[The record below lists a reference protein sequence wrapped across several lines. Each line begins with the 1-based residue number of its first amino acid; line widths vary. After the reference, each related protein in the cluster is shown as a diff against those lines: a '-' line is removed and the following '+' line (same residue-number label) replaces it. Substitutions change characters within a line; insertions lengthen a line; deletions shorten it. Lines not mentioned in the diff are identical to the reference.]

1 VTRRRRYSANELF
14 EIGASLAAARKGQS
28 LSITDAERLT
38 LLRGKYLEALEADEF
53 RALPGRTYARAFLR
67 TYADALGLD
76 AEQFV
81 DEFDARY
88 TQPDEAEPVPLFKP
102 HRRRVGTRLVLV
114 LVAAAALLGALLWST
129 LTPAGKVNAPA
140 QPPVARAAPTH
151 HRAAVAAPV
160 KKQPP
165 PPPPA
170 LVIRATSGPC
180 WLLVRRGGPAGAVL
194 YEGTL
199 EQGNMK
205 SFAPRVWVRLGA
217 PWNVV
222 VRRGAHVV
230 GDVPT
235 SNPINLTA

>member
-1 VTRRRRYSANELF
+1 LF

-28 LSITDAERLT
+28 LSIADAEHLT
-38 LLRGKYLEALEADEF
+38 LLRGKYLEALEADDF
-53 RALPGRTYARAFLR
+53 GALPGRTYARAFLR

-81 DEFDARY
+81 DEFDASY
-88 TQPDEAEPVPLFKP
+88 AQPDEAEPVPLFKP
-102 HRRRVGTRLVLV
+102 HRRRVGTRLALV

-140 QPPVARAAPTH
+140 QPPVARAAPPH
-151 HRAAVAAPV
+151 HRVAVATVPKEPA
-160 KKQPP
+160 
-165 PPPPA
+165 PPPA

-199 EQGNMK
+199 EQGNVK

>member
-1 VTRRRRYSANELF
+1 LF

-28 LSITDAERLT
+28 LSIADAERLT
-38 LLRGKYLEALEADEF
+38 LLRGKYLEALEADDF
-53 RALPGRTYARAFLR
+53 RALPGRTYGRAFLR

-81 DEFDARY
+81 DEFDAKY
-88 TQPDEAEPVPLFKP
+88 TQPEEGERVPLFKP
-102 HRRRVGTRLVLV
+102 HRRRIGTRVVLV
-114 LVAAAALLGALLWST
+114 LVAAAALLGALLWSM

-140 QPPVARAAPTH
+140 QAPVARAAPPH
-151 HRAAVAAPV
+151 HRVAAAA
-160 KKQPP
+160 PP
-165 PPPPA
+165 EKTAPPPA

-180 WLLVRRGGPAGAVL
+180 WLLVRRGDPAGAVL

-199 EQGNMK
+199 EQGTTK
-205 SFAPRVWVRLGA
+205 RFVPRVWVRLGA

-230 GDVPT
+230 GNVPT

>member
-1 VTRRRRYSANELF
+1 LF
-14 EIGASLAAARKGQS
+14 EIGGSLAAARKGQS
-28 LSITDAERLT
+28 LTIADAERLT
-38 LLRGKYLEALEADEF
+38 LLRGKYLEALEADDF

-76 AEQFV
+76 PDQFV
-81 DEFDARY
+81 DEFDSRFA
-88 TQPDEAEPVPLFKP
+88 QPEEEEPVPLFKP
-102 HRRRVGTRLVLV
+102 HRRRIGTRLVLV
-114 LVAAAALLGALLWST
+114 VVAAAALLGALFWSM

-140 QPPVARAAPTH
+140 QPPVARAAPPH
-151 HRAAVAAPV
+151 HRAAVAVPQ
-160 KKQPP
+160 KPP
-165 PPPPA
+165 TPPPA

-199 EQGNMK
+199 EQGNAK

-230 GDVPT
+230 GLTPT

>member
-1 VTRRRRYSANELF
+1 LF
-14 EIGASLAAARKGQS
+14 EIGGSLAAARKGQS
-28 LSITDAERLT
+28 LTIADAERLT
-38 LLRGKYLEALEADEF
+38 LLRGKYLKALEDDDF

-88 TQPDEAEPVPLFKP
+88 SQPEEEAPVALFKP
-102 HRRRVGTRLVLV
+102 HRRRIGTRLVLV
-114 LVAAAALLGALLWST
+114 LVVAAALLGGLLWSM
-129 LTPAGKVNAPA
+129 LTPTGKVNAPA
-140 QPPVARAAPTH
+140 QPPVARPAPPH
-151 HRAAVAAPV
+151 HRAAVA
-160 KKQPP
+160 PP
-165 PPPPA
+165 PKPVTRPAA
-170 LVIRATSGPC
+170 LVIRAKSGPC

-199 EQGNMK
+199 EQGNVK
-205 SFAPRVWVRLGA
+205 TFVPRVWVRLGA

-222 VRRGAHVV
+222 VHRGARVV
-230 GDVPT
+230 GGAST

>member
-1 VTRRRRYSANELF
+1 MTRRRRYSANELF
-14 EIGASLAAARKGQS
+14 EIGGSLAAARKGQS
-28 LSITDAERLT
+28 LTIADAERLT
-38 LLRGKYLEALEADEF
+38 LLRGKYLEALEADDF

-76 AEQFV
+76 AGQFV
-81 DEFDARY
+81 DEFDSRY
-88 TQPDEAEPVPLFKP
+88 AQPEEEEPVPLFKP
-102 HRRRVGTRLVLV
+102 RRRRIGTRLVLV
-114 LVAAAALLGALLWST
+114 LVGAAALLGALLWSM

-140 QPPVARAAPTH
+140 QPPVARAAPPH
-151 HRAAVAAPV
+151 DRAAAVSAPP
-160 KKQPP
+160 KNQA
-165 PPPPA
+165 PPPA

-199 EQGNMK
+199 EQGNAK

-222 VRRGAHVV
+222 VHRGAHVV
-230 GDVPT
+230 GNAPT

>member
-1 VTRRRRYSANELF
+1 LF

-28 LSITDAERLT
+28 LSIADAERLT
-38 LLRGKYLEALEADEF
+38 LLRGKYLEALEADDF
-53 RALPGRTYARAFLR
+53 GALPGRTYARAFLR

-88 TQPDEAEPVPLFKP
+88 SQPEEEEPVPLFKP
-102 HRRRVGTRLVLV
+102 RRRRIGTRLVVVLALV
-114 LVAAAALLGALLWST
+114 AALLGALLWSM

-140 QPPVARAAPTH
+140 QPPVARAAPPH
-151 HRAAVAAPV
+151 PRVALA
-160 KKQPP
+160 PP
-165 PPPPA
+165 PPTKPVVTPA
-170 LVIRATSGPC
+170 LVIRAKGGPC
-180 WLLVRRGGPAGAVL
+180 WLLVRRGGPGGAVL

-199 EQGNMK
+199 EQGNVK
-205 SFAPRVWVRLGA
+205 SFIPRVWVRLGA

-230 GDVPT
+230 GSAPT

>member
-1 VTRRRRYSANELF
+1 LF

-38 LLRGKYLEALEADEF
+38 LLRGKYLEALEADDF
-53 RALPGRTYARAFLR
+53 RALPGRTYGRAFLR

-88 TQPDEAEPVPLFKP
+88 SQSGEEESVPLFKP
-102 HRRRVGTRLVLV
+102 RRRRIGTRLVLALAV
-114 LVAAAALLGALLWST
+114 VAALLGALLWST

-140 QPPVARAAPTH
+140 RPPVAHAAPPH
-151 HRAAVAAPV
+151 QRVALA
-160 KKQPP
+160 PP
-165 PPPPA
+165 PTKPVAKPA

-180 WLLVRRGGPAGAVL
+180 WLLVRRGGPGGAVL

-199 EQGNMK
+199 EQGNVK
-205 SFAPRVWVRLGA
+205 SFMPRVWVRLGA

-222 VRRGAHVV
+222 VRRGTHVV
-230 GDVPT
+230 GSAPT

>member
-1 VTRRRRYSANELF
+1 LF

-28 LSITDAERLT
+28 LSIADAERLT
-38 LLRGKYLEALEADEF
+38 LLRGKYLEALEADDF

-67 TYADALGLD
+67 TYAEALGLD
-76 AEQFV
+76 AAQFA
-81 DEFDARY
+81 DEFDVRY
-88 TQPDEAEPVPLFKP
+88 AQPDEEERVPLFKP
-102 HRRRVGTRLVLV
+102 HRRRVGTRLVLA

-129 LTPAGKVNAPA
+129 LTPAGKVNAPE
-140 QPPVARAAPTH
+140 QPPVARAAPPH
-151 HRAAVAAPV
+151 HRVAAATVPE
-160 KKQPP
+160 KPTP
-165 PPPPA
+165 TPA

-205 SFAPRVWVRLGA
+205 RFAPRVWVRLGA

>member
-1 VTRRRRYSANELF
+1 LF

-28 LSITDAERLT
+28 LSIADAEHLT
-38 LLRGKYLEALEADEF
+38 LLRGKYLEALEADDF
-53 RALPGRTYARAFLR
+53 HALPGRTYARAFLR

-81 DEFDARY
+81 DEFDATY
-88 TQPDEAEPVPLFKP
+88 AQPEEEEPVPLFKP

-114 LVAAAALLGALLWST
+114 LVAAAALLGGLLWST

-140 QPPVARAAPTH
+140 QPPVARAAPPQ
-151 HRAAVAAPV
+151 HRVAVATVPRKPA
-160 KKQPP
+160 PP
-165 PPPPA
+165 PR
-170 LVIRATSGPC
+170 LVIRATGGPC

-199 EQGNMK
+199 EQGTVK
-205 SFAPRVWVRLGA
+205 SFTPRVWVRLGA

>member
-1 VTRRRRYSANELF
+1 MF
-14 EIGASLAAARKGQS
+14 EIGGSLAAARKGQA
-28 LSITDAERLT
+28 LTITDAERLT
-38 LLRGKYLEALEADEF
+38 LLRGKYLEALEADDF

-76 AEQFV
+76 ADQFV

-88 TQPDEAEPVPLFKP
+88 AQPEEEQPVPLFKP
-102 HRRRVGTRLVLV
+102 HRRRVGPRLVIALA
-114 LVAAAALLGALLWST
+114 VAAVLLGALLWST
-129 LTPAGKVNAPA
+129 LTPAGKVNAPT
-140 QPPVARAAPTH
+140 QPPVARAAPPHPKVTH
-151 HRAAVAAPV
+151 VAPPKPAP
-160 KKQPP
+160 PR
-165 PPPPA
+165 A

-199 EQGNMK
+199 EQGNVK
-205 SFAPRVWVRLGA
+205 SFMPRVWVRLGA

-222 VRRGAHVV
+222 VRRGSHVV
-230 GDVPT
+230 GNAPT

>member
-1 VTRRRRYSANELF
+1 MF

-28 LSITDAERLT
+28 LSIADAERLT
-38 LLRGKYLEALEADEF
+38 LLRGKYLEALEADDF
-53 RALPGRTYARAFLR
+53 HALPGRAYGRAFLR

-81 DEFDARY
+81 DEFDSRY
-88 TQPDEAEPVPLFKP
+88 SQPDEEEPVPLFKP
-102 HRRRVGTRLVLV
+102 YRRRIGTRLVVALA
-114 LVAAAALLGALLWST
+114 LVAALVGAVLWST
-129 LTPAGKVNAPA
+129 LTPAGKVNAPV
-140 QPPVARAAPTH
+140 QPPVARAAPQH
-151 HRAAVAAPV
+151 PRVALA
-160 KKQPP
+160 PP
-165 PPPPA
+165 PTKPVVKPA

-180 WLLVRRGGPAGAVL
+180 WLLVRRGGPGGAVL

-205 SFAPRVWVRLGA
+205 SFMPRVWVRLGA

-230 GDVPT
+230 GSAPT
-235 SNPINLTA
+235 SNPVNLTA

>member
-1 VTRRRRYSANELF
+1 LF

-28 LSITDAERLT
+28 LSIADAERLT
-38 LLRGKYLEALEADEF
+38 LLRGKYLEALEADDF
-53 RALPGRTYARAFLR
+53 RALPGRTYGRAFLR
-67 TYADALGLD
+67 TYAEALGLD
-76 AEQFV
+76 AAQFV

-88 TQPDEAEPVPLFKP
+88 SQPEEEEAVALFKP
-102 HRRRVGTRLVLV
+102 HRRRIGARLVAV
-114 LVAAAALLGALLWST
+114 LAVVAALLGALLWST

-140 QPPVARAAPTH
+140 QPPVAHASPPHPRAAL
-151 HRAAVAAPV
+151 A
-160 KKQPP
+160 PP
-165 PPPPA
+165 PSRPVVTPA

-180 WLLVRRGGPAGAVL
+180 WLLVRRGGPGGAVL

-199 EQGNMK
+199 EQGTMK
-205 SFAPRVWVRLGA
+205 SFMPRVWVRLGA

-230 GDVPT
+230 GSAPT